1 MKIIPCLLVTLCI
14 LVTSCEK
21 EGPLGFKTGQTYIAK
36 EKRETKELSVIDVG
50 DDWVEFS
57 FEKGGETKSLRVT
70 KEQLTEQLPN
80 LTLKK

>member
-36 EKRETKELSVIDVG
+36 ETHETHELSVIDVG

-57 FEKGGETKSLRVT
+57 FEEEGETKSLRVT
-70 KEQLTEQLPN
+70 KEQLKEQLPN

>member
-21 EGPLGFKTGQTYIAK
+21 EGPLSFKTGQTYIAK
-36 EKRETKELSVIDVG
+36 ETRETKELSVIDVG
-50 DDWVEFS
+50 DDWVEFR

-70 KEQLTEQLPN
+70 KEQLAEQLPN